1 MPTPPEPPPPPAKRH
16 RQILNDPAEEDAAR
30 KSREADGDW
39 IDKFIKKLAGILRRM
54 VRRE

>member
-1 MPTPPEPPPPPAKRH
+1 MPTPPEPPSPAKRH
-16 RQILNDPAEEDAAR
+16 RQILNDPAEEDAGR
-30 KSREADGDW
+30 KWRAADGDW

>member
-1 MPTPPEPPPPPAKRH
+1 MPTPQEPPPPAKR